1 VRNPTGA
8 MPPFH
13 EEILADSDLDD
24 IYAYLESLPKPLPV
38 KDIPLL
44 RQ

>member
-1 VRNPTGA
+1 

-13 EEILADSDLDD
+13 EQILADSDLDD

-44 RQ
+44 GQ